1 MARPP
6 GYGVSPTA
14 WSATTD
20 DTGRIRRPLSPT
32 ARRVAF
38 PAPDRYPPGTGLG
51 DELGAIS
58 EVDRAHLVMLAE
70 RGLVPR
76 EAAVATLAE
85 IMRLR
90 SVDFAPLRNREARRG
105 LYLLY
110 EDWLVSRLGE
120 RTAGASRLG
129 RSRNDLNATV
139 FLLRLRIPYQRLMAE
154 LCRVQAVLLR
164 GARRHRDLVMP
175 AYTHY
180 QPAFPTTFGHYLA
193 GLALALDRDLVPLA
207 AAAEALECCPLGAG
221 AGGGTGVPI
230 DPGRT
235 AALLG
240 FSAPVGHSLDAVA
253 SREPALRLL
262 AALAVTGVTLSRVAT
277 DLLTWTTAEFG
288 FLWLPDE
295 LVGSSSALPQK
306 RNPFLLEHVK
316 GKSAAPLGLLVA
328 AAGAVH
334 ATPFANSVAVG
345 GEGAP
350 HVLPALEAVA
360 DAAALLALVLAG
372 VRPRPEVMADRARRG
387 HTTAAALAEQSV
399 AAGDLSF
406 REAHHLI
413 GRMLTDDNDGLEL
426 PNPVDVVAA
435 AVHGG
440 GPGASPPIEG
450 PRGRRAAWVRE
461 AAARQRR
468 WSASRA
474 ALDEAVAA
482 LATPER
488 SLTSVGRPM

>member
-1 MARPP
+1 V
-6 GYGVSPTA
+6 GTG
-14 WSATTD
+14 WNATTD

-38 PAPDRYPPGTGLG
+38 PAPAGAG
-51 DELGAIS
+51 DELDAIS

-70 RGLVPR
+70 GGLIPT
-76 EAAVATLAE
+76 EAAAATLAE

-139 FLLRLRIPYQRLMAE
+139 FLLRLRAPYQRLMAE
-154 LCRVQAVLLR
+154 LCRLQAVLLR
-164 GARRHRDLVMP
+164 GARRHRGLVMP
-175 AYTHY
+175 AYTHH

-193 GLALALDRDLVPLA
+193 GLALVLDRDLVPLA
-207 AAAEALECCPLGAG
+207 AMSDALETCPLGAG
-221 AGGGTGVPI
+221 AGGGTAVPI
-230 DPGRT
+230 DPDRT

-240 FSAPVGHSLDAVA
+240 FSAPVHHSHDAVA

-262 AALAVTGVTLSRVAT
+262 AALAVTGVTLSRVAS

-316 GKSAAPLGLLVA
+316 GKSAAPLGSLVA
-328 AAGAVH
+328 AAGAFH

-350 HVLPALEAVA
+350 HLFPALEALS
-360 DAAALLALVLAG
+360 DAATLLALVLAG
-372 VRPRPEVMADRARRG
+372 ARPRPEVMAAGARHG
-387 HTTAAALAEQSV
+387 YTTAAALAEQAV
-399 AAGDLSF
+399 ASGDLSF
-406 REAHHLI
+406 RQAHHRI
-413 GRMLTDDNDGLEL
+413 GRMLTDENDDFEL
-426 PNPVDVVAA
+426 PDPAALVAA

-450 PRGRRAAWVRE
+450 PRGRRATWVRE

-468 WSASRA
+468 WRASRA

-482 LATPER
+482 LATRER
-488 SLTSVGRPM
+488 SLASVGGACE

>member
-1 MARPP
+1 MAR
-6 GYGVSPTA
+6 A

-38 PAPDRYPPGTGLG
+38 PPPADVS

-70 RGLVPR
+70 RQLVPT
-76 EAAVATLAE
+76 EAAAATLAE

-139 FLLRLRIPYQRLMAE
+139 FLLRLRAPYQRLMAE
-154 LCRVQAVLLR
+154 LCRLQAVLLR
-164 GARRHRDLVMP
+164 GARRHRGLVMP

-207 AAAEALECCPLGAG
+207 RMSSALECCPLGAG

-230 DPGRT
+230 DPART

-240 FSAPVGHSLDAVA
+240 FSVPVRHSLDAVA

-262 AALAVTGVTLSRVAT
+262 AALAVTGVTLSRVAA

-316 GKSAAPLGLLVA
+316 GRSAAPLGSLVA
-328 AAGAVH
+328 AAGALH

-350 HVLPALEAVA
+350 HLFPALDAVA

-372 VRPRPEVMADRARRG
+372 ARPRPEVMAARARHG
-387 HTTAAALAEQSV
+387 YTTAAALAEQAV
-399 AAGDLSF
+399 AGGDLSF
-406 REAHHLI
+406 RQAHHLI
-413 GRMLTDDNDGLEL
+413 GRMLNDENEPQL
-426 PNPVDVVAA
+426 PDPVEVVAA

-450 PRGRRAAWVRE
+450 PRGRRATWVSE

-468 WSASRA
+468 WGASRA

-482 LATPER
+482 LAAPER

>member
-1 MARPP
+1 M
-6 GYGVSPTA
+6 GG
-14 WSATTD
+14 WSAATD

-38 PAPDRYPPGTGLG
+38 PPPSDCG

-70 RGLVPR
+70 RRLIPP
-76 EAAVATLAE
+76 EAGAATLAE

-90 SVDFAPLRNREARRG
+90 RVDFAPLRNREARRG

-139 FLLRLRIPYQRLMAE
+139 FLLRLRTPYSRLMAE
-154 LCRVQAVLLR
+154 LCRLQAVVLR
-164 GARRHRDLVMP
+164 GARRHRHLVMP
-175 AYTHY
+175 AYTHH

-193 GLALALDRDLVPLA
+193 GLALALDRDLAPLA
-207 AAAEALECCPLGAG
+207 AAADGLECCPLGAG

-230 DPGRT
+230 DPART
-235 AALLG
+235 AELLG
-240 FSAPVGHSLDAVA
+240 FAVPVRHSLDAVA
-253 SREPALRLL
+253 ARDPALRLL
-262 AALAVTGVTLSRVAT
+262 AGLAVAGVTMSRMAS
-277 DLLTWTTAEFG
+277 DLLAWTTDEFG

-316 GKSAAPLGLLVA
+316 GKSAAPLGSLVA
-328 AAGAVH
+328 AAGALH

-350 HVLPALEAVA
+350 HLFPALDAVA
-360 DAAALLALVLAG
+360 DAAALLGLVLAG
-372 VRPRPEVMADRARRG
+372 ARPRPEVMAVRAREG
-387 HTTAAALAEQSV
+387 HTTAAALAEQAV
-399 AAGDLSF
+399 AGGELSF

-413 GRMLTDDNDGLEL
+413 GKMLTDEQDPQL
-426 PNPVDVVAA
+426 PDPADVVAA

-440 GPGASPPIEG
+440 GPGASPPLDG
-450 PRGRRAAWVRE
+450 PRGRRAAWVSE
-461 AAARQRR
+461 VAARQRR
-468 WSASRA
+468 WGAARA

-482 LATPER
+482 LATRER
-488 SLTSVGRPM
+488 PLASVGRPM

>member
-1 MARPP
+1 
-6 GYGVSPTA
+6 
-14 WSATTD
+14 
-20 DTGRIRRPLSPT
+20 
-32 ARRVAF
+32 
-38 PAPDRYPPGTGLG
+38 
-51 DELGAIS
+51 DELGAMS

-70 RGLVPR
+70 RHLVPTAT
-76 EAAVATLAE
+76 AAAILAE

-120 RTAGASRLG
+120 RTAGSSRLG

-139 FLLRLRIPYQRLMAE
+139 FLLRLRAPYQRLMAG
-154 LCRVQAVLLR
+154 LCRLQAVLLR
-164 GARRHRDLVMP
+164 GARRHRGLVMP

-193 GLALALDRDLVPLA
+193 GVALALDRDLAPLA
-207 AAAEALECCPLGAG
+207 AAAKGLECCPLGAG
-221 AGGGTGVPI
+221 AGGGTGVAI
-230 DPGRT
+230 DPART

-240 FSAPVGHSLDAVA
+240 FSSPVRHSLDAVA
-253 SREPALRLL
+253 TREPALRLL
-262 AALAVTGVTLSRVAT
+262 AGLAVAGVTLSRVAA

-316 GKSAAPLGLLVA
+316 GRSAAPLGSLVA
-328 AAGAVH
+328 AAGSLH
-334 ATPFANSVAVG
+334 AAPFANSVAVG

-350 HVLPALEAVA
+350 HVFPAVDAIT
-360 DAAALLALVLAG
+360 DAAVLLGLVLAG
-372 VRPRPEVMADRARRG
+372 AQPRPEPMARRARHG
-387 HTTAAALAEQSV
+387 FTTAAALAEQAV
-399 AAGDLSF
+399 ARDGLSY

-413 GRMLTDDNDGLEL
+413 GRRLTDDDQSGGGPGPPGESGGHPPTPGESGGHPRTPGAEL
-426 PNPVDVVAA
+426 PDPADVVAA

-440 GPGASPPIEG
+440 GPGASPPLTG
-450 PRGRRAAWVRE
+450 PRGRRAAWAREVAVRD
-461 AAARQRR
+461 RR
-468 WSASRA
+468 WDASRT
-474 ALDEAVAA
+474 ALNEAVAELTLRERT
-482 LATPER
+482 LA
-488 SLTSVGRPM
+488 SVGRPM

>member
-1 MARPP
+1 V
-6 GYGVSPTA
+6 GTGGTLVT
-14 WSATTD
+14 WSNATD
-20 DTGRIRRPLSPT
+20 DTGRIRRPLSPA

-38 PAPDRYPPGTGLG
+38 PALADASQ
-51 DELGAIS
+51 ELDAIS

-70 RGLVPR
+70 RRLIPT

-85 IMRLR
+85 ITRLR
-90 SVDFAPLRNREARRG
+90 AVDFAPLRNREARRG

-139 FLLRLRIPYQRLMAE
+139 FLLRLRVPYQRLMAE
-154 LCRVQAVLLR
+154 LCRLQAVLLR
-164 GARRHRDLVMP
+164 GARRHRGLVMP
-175 AYTHY
+175 AYTHH

-207 AAAEALECCPLGAG
+207 AAADPLGCCPLGAG
-221 AGGGTGVPI
+221 AGGGTAVAI
-230 DPGRT
+230 DPART

-240 FSAPVGHSLDAVA
+240 FSVPVRHSHEAVA
-253 SREPALRLL
+253 CREPALRLL
-262 AALAVTGVTLSRVAT
+262 ADLAVTGTTLSRMAA

-288 FLWLPDE
+288 FLELPDE

-316 GKSAAPLGLLVA
+316 GKSAAPLGSLVA
-328 AAGAVH
+328 AAGALH

-350 HVLPALEAVA
+350 HLFPALEALS
-360 DAAALLALVLAG
+360 DAATLLALVLAG
-372 VRPRPEVMADRARRG
+372 VRLRPDVMADRARHG
-387 HTTAAALAEQSV
+387 HTTAAALAEQVV
-399 AAGDLSF
+399 AGGDLSF
-406 REAHHLI
+406 REAHHQI
-413 GRMLTDDNDGLEL
+413 GRMLTDELSGGPEL
-426 PNPVDVVAA
+426 PDPAVVVAA

-440 GPGASPPIEG
+440 GPGASPPLEG
-450 PRGRRAAWVRE
+450 PRGRRAMWVRE
-461 AAARQRR
+461 AATRQRR

-482 LATPER
+482 LAARER
-488 SLTSVGRPM
+488 PLASAGRPR